1 MKVPDTNNI
10 TKTMKGKKEI
20 AAKQGQ
26 LKGKT
31 RKNQGYRCRTT
42 TNNTETTT

>member
-1 MKVPDTNNI
+1 MILPGTNNRA
-10 TKTMKGKKEI
+10 KTMKVKNKI
-20 AAKQGQ
+20 ATKQRQ

-31 RKNQGYRCRTT
+31 RKNQGCRCKTT